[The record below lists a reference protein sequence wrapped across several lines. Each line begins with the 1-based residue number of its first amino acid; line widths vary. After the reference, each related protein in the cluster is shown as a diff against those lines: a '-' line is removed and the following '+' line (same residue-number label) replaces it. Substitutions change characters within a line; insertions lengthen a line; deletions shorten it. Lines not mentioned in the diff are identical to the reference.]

1 MIDNN
6 EFHVVAFVPEE
17 ASNTLETTDENGLGF
32 QAEALSDVSGGQS
45 LDNVHSKNNLDDANM
60 LPDDPIKNMAETM
73 RPAIRNLLKGNT
85 DSELFARLRAGDQ
98 TARDRLA
105 EKHLSLAYGLALR
118 YRMSSEPLDDLKQ
131 VASLGLL
138 KAIDRFDES
147 RGITFSSYAVPT
159 ITGEI
164 KRYFR
169 DKSWS
174 IYVTRASKERA
185 AEVKNAISRLE
196 QTQVTIAQIADE
208 LKISKEDAAE
218 ALGTLQNRHLKS
230 LDAPASED
238 PSDGGNSVGATLRD
252 PQAEAEY
259 DLNIASLDLE
269 RLMDRALL
277 TESQQTMLT
286 LRLDGYKQA
295 EIAQRIG
302 CSQMHV
308 SRTLR
313 IIFTRIAPML
323 RVGGVK
329 KAA

>member
-159 ITGEI
+159 ITGE
-164 KRYFR
+164 
-169 DKSWS
+169 
-174 IYVTRASKERA
+174 
-185 AEVKNAISRLE
+185 SRLE
-196 QTQVTIAQIADE
+196 QTQHTEVTIAQIADE